1 MNLLKFMTNPNH
13 PGRRAQAA
21 FTLIELIVVMAIITV
36 LAALAFTAIKGI
48 KESAT
53 RKKVTAEL
61 HRLETAIDAYKARYN
76 FYPPDNPGRP
86 ELNQLYFELMG
97 TEQVVPGEYRTL
109 DGGARIRVADFN
121 AVFGPGVSG
130 FANHTHDKSGEG
142 QPAEN
147 FFSKA
152 GLPPSLIGAYQVGN
166 SDIRLIVCSVAWP
179 DVGNNW
185 TFINGQPRL
194 NPWRYNSSGPTNN
207 PGSYDLW
214 VDVIIGGKTN
224 RISNWSEK
232 PQIFK

>member
-1 MNLLKFMTNPNH
+1 MNLLKLMTKPNH
-13 PGRRAQAA
+13 PGRRARTA

-53 RKKVTAEL
+53 RKKVRAEL
-61 HRLETAIDAYKARYN
+61 ARLETAIESYKAKYN

-86 ELNQLYFELMG
+86 EFNQLYFELMG
-97 TEQVVPGEYRTL
+97 TEPFVDGPVTYFRTL
-109 DGGARIRVADFN
+109 DGGAKIPINGVSAI
-121 AVFGPGVSG
+121 FGPNVSG
-130 FANHTHDKSGEG
+130 FANHTQGNSDEG

-152 GLPPSLIGAYQVGN
+152 GLPPTLIGSYQVGS
-166 SDIRLIVCSVAWP
+166 SDIRLIVCSVQRP
-179 DVGNNW
+179 DNLQIIPGLPGV
-185 TFINGQPRL
+185 I
-194 NPWRYNSSGPTNN
+194 PWCYNSSSPTNN

-224 RISNWSEK
+224 RISNWSDK